1 MIQHRDVVNAVRDA
15 IFLAEMDTGMIV
27 DANHAAEALC
37 GRSLAEL
44 RSLRY
49 SELQPEYLAESP
61 GRHFETHVPLPGVTE
76 ASVLH
81 KDGRRIPVEIASS
94 HFTAS
99 DGRRMLVGVFRDTT
113 ERGQAEQA
121 LLRQNEF
128 IQAVLDN
135 ISDGVVACDD
145 AGNLVLFNRT
155 AREWHGIDA
164 LNLPPDQWSSQYDLF
179 GPDGTSPLP
188 TESIPLKRA
197 HNGEQ
202 LHDVGMTIAAKGQ
215 PLRHLLA
222 SGRPFFDDRG
232 HKLGAVVGMHDITE
246 RKQAEA
252 ALRESEERFR
262 NMADMAPVLIWLSG
276 PDNLGTFFN
285 KTWLDFTGR
294 TMSQELGNGWTSGVH
309 PDDLQHCL
317 GTCSASFDARKA
329 FQIEFRLRRADGEYR
344 WILDTGVPRYQH
356 GEFIGFIGS
365 CLDVTERKLIEE
377 RLRGSESRLKYAQR
391 LARIG
396 SWEREFESGHAYWAD
411 ETFRIHGL
419 PNDTPPTFSNF
430 LTYVYPEDRSK
441 VLEAHEQV
449 HLSDAPVD
457 IEFRINRPDGELRCV
472 RTILNAVRND
482 SGAIVRT
489 VGVTQDI
496 TDQKRAQE
504 EILARQKLETVGTLA
519 SGIAH
524 DFNNLLGGVLAHA
537 ELALAESAA
546 GSHPETELT
555 AIRDATIR
563 GSEIVRQLMIY
574 AGQETEVLD
583 SVDLSRIVD
592 EMVELLKFSVSKHAL
607 LTMDLDRNLPA
618 IQAGAGQLR
627 QIVMNLV
634 TNASDAIG
642 ESDGVIC
649 VTTEC
654 VTVGQ
659 DGPWFPS
666 EDLPEG
672 DYVRLEVS
680 DTGCGMPEEIQ
691 ARVFDPFFTT
701 KSAGHGLGLAVVQG
715 TVRSLQGTVRVESE
729 RGKGTTFEV
738 LLPCSRTP
746 VMADQSAA
754 FRTVQPRP
762 DRQSHKG
769 TVLIVEDEDSLRLP
783 VSKLLRKAHF
793 SVIEAS
799 DGSAALEA
807 IRAHTSPI
815 DILFLDITLPGTPS
829 RTVFEE
835 ARRLRGD
842 MSLIVTSAYSH
853 AVAEER
859 LGGKIQC
866 FLRKPYLVNDLVRLV
881 GQALSR

>member
-49 SELQPEYLAESP
+49 SELQPEYLADSP
-61 GRHFETHVPLPGVTE
+61 GRHFETHVPRSGVTE

-135 ISDGVVACDD
+135 ICDGVVACDD

-164 LNLPPDQWSSQYDLF
+164 LNLPPEQWSSQYDLF

-188 TESIPLKRA
+188 TETIPLKRA

-329 FQIEFRLRRADGEYR
+329 FQ
-344 WILDTGVPRYQH
+344 
-356 GEFIGFIGS
+356 
-365 CLDVTERKLIEE
+365 
-377 RLRGSESRLKYAQR
+377 
-391 LARIG
+391 
-396 SWEREFESGHAYWAD
+396 
-411 ETFRIHGL
+411 
-419 PNDTPPTFSNF
+419 
-430 LTYVYPEDRSK
+430 
-441 VLEAHEQV
+441 
-449 HLSDAPVD
+449 
-457 IEFRINRPDGELRCV
+457 
-472 RTILNAVRND
+472 
-482 SGAIVRT
+482 
-489 VGVTQDI
+489 
-496 TDQKRAQE
+496 
-504 EILARQKLETVGTLA
+504 
-519 SGIAH
+519 
-524 DFNNLLGGVLAHA
+524 
-537 ELALAESAA
+537 
-546 GSHPETELT
+546 
-555 AIRDATIR
+555 
-563 GSEIVRQLMIY
+563 
-574 AGQETEVLD
+574 
-583 SVDLSRIVD
+583 
-592 EMVELLKFSVSKHAL
+592 
-607 LTMDLDRNLPA
+607 
-618 IQAGAGQLR
+618 
-627 QIVMNLV
+627 
-634 TNASDAIG
+634 
-642 ESDGVIC
+642 
-649 VTTEC
+649 
-654 VTVGQ
+654 
-659 DGPWFPS
+659 
-666 EDLPEG
+666 
-672 DYVRLEVS
+672 
-680 DTGCGMPEEIQ
+680 
-691 ARVFDPFFTT
+691 
-701 KSAGHGLGLAVVQG
+701 
-715 TVRSLQGTVRVESE
+715 
-729 RGKGTTFEV
+729 
-738 LLPCSRTP
+738 
-746 VMADQSAA
+746 
-754 FRTVQPRP
+754 
-762 DRQSHKG
+762 
-769 TVLIVEDEDSLRLP
+769 
-783 VSKLLRKAHF
+783 
-793 SVIEAS
+793 
-799 DGSAALEA
+799 
-807 IRAHTSPI
+807 
-815 DILFLDITLPGTPS
+815 
-829 RTVFEE
+829 
-835 ARRLRGD
+835 
-842 MSLIVTSAYSH
+842 
-853 AVAEER
+853 
-859 LGGKIQC
+859 
-866 FLRKPYLVNDLVRLV
+866 
-881 GQALSR
+881 